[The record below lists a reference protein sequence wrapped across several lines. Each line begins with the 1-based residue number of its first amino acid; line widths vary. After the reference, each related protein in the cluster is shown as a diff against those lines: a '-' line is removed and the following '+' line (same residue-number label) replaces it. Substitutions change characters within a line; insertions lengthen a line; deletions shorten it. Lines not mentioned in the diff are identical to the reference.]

1 MTGWRRARVGI
12 ATATLLL
19 AFTAGDTVVAQD
31 GERIL
36 VFAAASMT
44 SAVADIV
51 DLCGREQ
58 SDPISAS
65 FAASSVLARQ
75 IEQGASADLYLSANT
90 DWMDYLDRRGLLVD
104 GSRHR
109 FAGNSLVVIAPS
121 TAPASESPSPLVA
134 LAGLPTDGRIAMGDP
149 DYTPAGEYAKAALQS
164 YGIWERLRGQ
174 VAGAPTVRAALALV
188 ETGSA
193 PLGIVYQTDARISR
207 RVRVVAAFPAHSHPP
222 IVYEIALVGGR
233 DTPAV
238 RQLFDCALGE
248 GAAEILERYGFA
260 SPPSVS
266 HDDAG

>member
-1 MTGWRRARVGI
+1 MTSRRRYIGVAG
-12 ATATLLL
+12 ATLLL
-19 AFTAGDTVVAQD
+19 AIAASGSSQAQD

-44 SAVADIV
+44 SAVGEIV
-51 DLCGREQ
+51 DLCGRQ
-58 SDPISAS
+58 QPDPIGAS

-75 IEQGASADLYLSANT
+75 IEQGASADLYISANT
-90 DWMDYLDRRGLLVD
+90 DWMDYLDGRDLLAD
-104 GSRHR
+104 GSRRR

-121 TAPASESPSPLVA
+121 TAPAGESRSPLVA
-134 LAGLPTDGRIAMGDP
+134 LADLPAEDRIAMGDP

-164 YGIWERLRGQ
+164 YGIWEGLRGQ

-193 PLGIVYQTDARISR
+193 PLGIVYETDARISQ

-222 IVYEIALVGGR
+222 IVYEIALVDGR
-233 DTPAV
+233 DTVAV
-238 RQLFDCALGE
+238 RQFLDCALGDD
-248 GAAEILERYGFA
+248 AAAILERHGFLSA
-260 SPPSVS
+260 PGIG